1 MDGGLEWIRLLGAKS
16 ICHLWCPGVWSVRN
30 LVRKVLTAIL
40 VLFLLPLAVHATL
53 HVAGDHPKRFR
64 EADWS
69 STGMLPRAS
78 ADSEPRLL
86 VFAGRTGRRLGIFSV
101 HCWIVFKREGDTSW
115 SRYDVLGSGPV
126 RLNAWAPDS
135 HWNGGAPR
143 VIIDVRGERAAVLI
157 PKVKDA
163 IESYA
168 YGDYDDYRVW
178 PGPNSNTFVATVLR
192 AVPELAIALPA
203 NAVGKDFRSY
213 PYAGLTDSRTGLL
226 GVKVGWIE
234 GVELNFLGLVAGL
247 DIRHPG
253 LKLPGFGRLG
263 VPDGSAIAAPE

>member
-1 MDGGLEWIRLLGAKS
+1 M
-16 ICHLWCPGVWSVRN
+16 RN
-30 LVRKVLTAIL
+30 PVRKVFTAIL

-53 HVAGDHPKRFR
+53 HLAGDHPKSFR
-64 EADWS
+64 EADWL

-78 ADSEPRLL
+78 TDSKPRLL
-86 VFAGRTGRRLGIFSV
+86 VFAARTGRRLGIFSV
-101 HCWIVFKREGDTSW
+101 HCWIVFKQEGDTSW
-115 SRYDVLGSGPV
+115 SRYDVAGSGPV

-135 HWNGGAPR
+135 NWHGRAPR
-143 VIIDVRGERAAVLI
+143 VIIDVGGARAAVLI
-157 PKVKDA
+157 TKVKDA
-163 IESYA
+163 IYA
-168 YGDYDDYRVW
+168 YSDYDGYRIW

-213 PYAGLTDSRTGLL
+213 PYAGLTDSRTGLEASLWGLL